1 MDQPT
6 PIDANDLLATR
17 AMAVG
22 IGLLV
27 LMLAWLVGNRIAQ
40 VFWEAPTGPVVA
52 FASAIISGIVGTFIG
67 FRRLIT
73 TYN

>member
-1 MDQPT
+1 MNEQT
-6 PIDANDLLATR
+6 PIDANDVLATR

-27 LMLAWLVGNRIAQ
+27 LMLTWLVGNRVAGML
-40 VFWEAPTGPVVA
+40 WEAPTGPVVA
-52 FASAIISGIVGTFIG
+52 FASAITSGIVGGLIG
-67 FRRLIT
+67 FRRLIA